1 MCVSMC
7 GIESRAKRSVKTA
20 EESGKK
26 VIEKKERWMGERF
39 FFVKKTKYNEDV
51 EKRVSNID
59 LLESL
64 PPKTF
69 HIFVVHSHLQLCL
82 YTR

>member
-1 MCVSMC
+1 MN
-7 GIESRAKRSVKTA
+7 G
-20 EESGKK
+20 GK
-26 VIEKKERWMGERF
+26 EN
-39 FFVKKTKYNEDV
+39 FVKKTKYNEDV

-69 HIFVVHSHLQLCL
+69 HIFAVHSHLQLCL